1 VQFAGAIEVD
11 LSGPL
16 VISFLIGA
24 EDAPTT
30 QFWSGV
36 SPAYLVGLGRDF
48 QKEPLTLVAQS
59 PEEEFNQDATDRLF
73 RQLGLDPEFLKAM
86 QKVMSATDP
95 EIPQKSDCRIRGVR
109 QEIWLTSLPLRT
121 LGKCIASLAW
131 SVENRY
137 SETLQKTISCRIPP
151 RKPILSEP

>member
-1 VQFAGAIEVD
+1 
-11 LSGPL
+11 
-16 VISFLIGA
+16 
-24 EDAPTT
+24 
-30 QFWSGV
+30 V

-95 EIPQKSDCRIRGVR
+95 E
-109 QEIWLTSLPLRT
+109 SLR
-121 LGKCIASLAW
+121 KAIAEFEEFAK
-131 SVENRY
+131 RY
-137 SETLQKTISCRIPP
+137 G
-151 RKPILSEP
+151 